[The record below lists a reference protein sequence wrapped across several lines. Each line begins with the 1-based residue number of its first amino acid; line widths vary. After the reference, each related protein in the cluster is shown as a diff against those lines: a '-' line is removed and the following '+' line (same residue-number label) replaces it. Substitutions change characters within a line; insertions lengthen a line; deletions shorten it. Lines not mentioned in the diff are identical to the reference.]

1 MGIRTIFNLIGPL
14 ANPAGASAHVMGVYE
29 PSLTDKMAKVLKKL
43 GAREAFVVHGEG
55 TYDEISICGPT
66 QVSHLVKD
74 SIDSYELDPREY
86 GFETSPVEALYGGGA
101 QENSR
106 IINEI
111 ISGSPGPKRDMVVLN
126 AGAAFVAAGLESD
139 LKNGIQ
145 RADDVIDSGKAK
157 EKLEALVSFTKD
169 CSYFTRN

>member
-1 MGIRTIFNLIGPL
+1 M
-14 ANPAGASAHVMGVYE
+14 
-29 PSLTDKMAKVLKKL
+29 
-43 GAREAFVVHGEG
+43 
-55 TYDEISICGPT
+55 
-66 QVSHLVKD
+66 SHLVED
-74 SIDSYELDPREY
+74 SIESYELDPREY
-86 GFETSPVEALYGGGA
+86 GSETSPVDALYGGGA

-145 RADDVIDSGKAK
+145 RAADVIDSGRAK
-157 EKLEALVSFTKD
+157 EKLEALVKFTSD

>member
-1 MGIRTIFNLIGPL
+1 MNIESEKT
-14 ANPAGASAHVMGVYE
+14 
-29 PSLTDKMAKVLKKL
+29 T
-43 GAREAFVVHGEG
+43 REAFVVYGEG

-74 SIDSYELDPREY
+74 SIESYELDPREY

-145 RADDVIDSGKAK
+145 RAADVIDSGKAK
-157 EKLEALVSFTKD
+157 EKLTLLAQITSEED
-169 CSYFTRN
+169 